1 MTKLLQ
7 LSIVIVIV
15 KKTGSDGLP
24 DNKGDDREEYT
35 ISAARERDRK
45 LRGLFGEELWNVA
58 LKPVRRSVC
67 TDMDGSKRTRFIP
80 VNG

>member
-7 LSIVIVIV
+7 LSIVIIIV
-15 KKTGSDGLP
+15 NKTGSYELP
-24 DNKGDDREEYT
+24 DHKGDDREEYT

-58 LKPVRRSVC
+58 LKLVRRSVC
-67 TDMDGSKRTRFIP
+67 MDTDGSKRTRFIL